1 MNTFGRR
8 SNTWSARMNRVLDLH
23 RPLGSTVARHCSV
36 APDILSLRTLV
47 GGSNR
52 ITRIQRGLGE
62 KAAKHSSDIY
72 SSPDTQGTDKIA
84 SGGAS
89 STRSSTPPDS
99 PGFLSISAEFRSA
112 PAMGELGALQSIVY
126 HRGSLRLLDQRKLPL
141 EVDYI
146 DVKCSGDG
154 WNAIRDMVVRGAP
167 AIAIAAALALA
178 VEVSGLEDFTAT
190 PAEAAA
196 FVSEKLE
203 YLVSSRPTAVNLSDA
218 ATKLRS
224 LVSRTAETAKDAK
237 AIFQAYIDAAETM
250 LVDDVSDNK
259 AIGSHGAEFLKQK
272 LEVSKDI
279 SVLTHCNTGSLATAG
294 YGTALGVIRALHS
307 GGILEKAFCTETRPF
322 NQGSRLT
329 AFELVHD
336 KVPATLIAD
345 SAAAALMKSGCIQA
359 VIVGADRIAANG
371 DTANKI
377 GTYNL
382 AISAKHHSVQF
393 YVAAPITSIDL
404 SLPSGEQIVIEERS
418 PNELLNS
425 EGGLGKQVAAS
436 GISVWNP
443 AFDVTPANLI
453 TAIITEKGVIT
464 KSDAD
469 ETFNIKDFIQSA
481 KLCTSSMSAGLSGS
495 SAIICAAL
503 SCLLDFY
510 NVRHL
515 IKVEIR
521 PNIILDAEK
530 ELGIVAGLQDRVAQV
545 YGGLVYMD
553 FGKEHMDTLGHGV
566 YTPLDINL
574 LPPLHL
580 IYADNP
586 SDSGKVHS
594 TVRQRWLDGEEF
606 IISSMEEVARLA
618 LDGRKA
624 LLDKNY
630 RELARL
636 MNRNFDLRRQ
646 MFGDDVI
653 GTVNIKMV
661 EAARSVGAA
670 AKFTGSGGAVVALCP
685 DGEAQVLLLEK
696 VCRDAGFL
704 VQRIQVAPSPLP
716 LTEGNPPF

>member
-1 MNTFGRR
+1 MTEQEHRAYARVGLLGNPSDMYGGKTLSFTI
-8 SNTWSARMNRVLDLH
+8 SNFWATVHLAPSDDGGPLVIRPHPRHDL
-23 RPLGSTVARHCSV
+23 VDFA
-36 APDILSLRTLV
+36 SLPQLV
-47 GGSNR
+47 TRLQNEGYNGG
-52 ITRIQRGLGE
+52 
-62 KAAKHSSDIY
+62 
-72 SSPDTQGTDKIA
+72 
-84 SGGAS
+84 
-89 STRSSTPPDS
+89 
-99 PGFLSISAEFRSA
+99 
-112 PAMGELGALQSIVY
+112 V
-126 HRGSLRLLDQRKLPL
+126 RLLM
-141 EVDYI
+141 
-146 DVKCSGDG
+146 
-154 WNAIRDMVVRGAP
+154 AICKV
-167 AIAIAAALALA
+167 
-178 VEVSGLEDFTAT
+178 F
-190 PAEAAA
+190 
-196 FVSEKLE
+196 
-203 YLVSSRPTAVNLSDA
+203 Y
-218 ATKLRS
+218 
-224 LVSRTAETAKDAK
+224 
-237 AIFQAYIDAAETM
+237 
-250 LVDDVSDNK
+250 
-259 AIGSHGAEFLKQK
+259 SH
-272 LEVSKDI
+272 
-279 SVLTHCNTGSLATAG
+279 
-294 YGTALGVIRALHS
+294 
-307 GGILEKAFCTETRPF
+307 
-322 NQGSRLT
+322 
-329 AFELVHD
+329 
-336 KVPATLIAD
+336 
-345 SAAAALMKSGCIQA
+345 CIQH
-359 VIVGADRIAANG
+359 GIALKEQNFTLSY
-371 DTANKI
+371 DT
-377 GTYNL
+377 
-382 AISAKHHSVQF
+382 
-393 YVAAPITSIDL
+393 
-404 SLPSGEQIVIEERS
+404 
-418 PNELLNS
+418 
-425 EGGLGKQVAAS
+425 
-436 GISVWNP
+436 
-443 AFDVTPANLI
+443 
-453 TAIITEKGVIT
+453 
-464 KSDAD
+464 
-469 ETFNIKDFIQSA
+469 NIPRQ
-481 KLCTSSMSAGLSGS
+481 AGLSGS

-606 IISSMEEVARLA
+606 IISSMEEVAWLA

-661 EAARSVGAA
+661 EAVRSVGAA

-696 VCRDAGFL
+696 ACRDAGFL